1 MAFVPLQ
8 YDQGQLV
15 KVSAA
20 ASTTITKGGTLV
32 DNGSGYLTNGAS
44 STAVDVPFVAME
56 TVTTS
61 ATDGDLVLC
70 IRTRGGVIFEAD
82 TDANPAQTDVGTYAD
97 LASVSTVNPDASTN
111 DLFYIEAIVGA
122 LADRK
127 VRGYFTEGVPN
138 S

>member
-1 MAFVPLQ
+1 MAFTPLQ
-8 YDQGQLV
+8 YDDGQLI
-15 KVSAA
+15 KVATA
-20 ASTTITKGGTLV
+20 ASVAVSKGNALV
-32 DNGSGYLTNGAS
+32 DNGSGYLTNAAS

-56 TVTTS
+56 TVTTG
-61 ATDGDLVLC
+61 AAAGDLVLC
-70 IRTRGGVIFEAD
+70 IRTRGVIFEAD
-82 TDANPAQTDVGTYAD
+82 TDANPAQTDVGTFVD
-97 LASVSTVNPDASTN
+97 LATVSTVNPDASSN